1 MLPHNLLPLLVDIV
15 AAILVVGIF
24 VAGYFSLDKSPFSQR
39 SFPGS
44 IFSLTRHYLT
54 DPCRPH
60 RDGGLPHGGCIR
72 LVRINS
78 TADAD
83 IVLSWSVFPLAAAPA
98 YHALSYTW
106 GFARG
111 VPEHEDPVFRYKGQ
125 HGVPTS
131 MPKNLFLA
139 LNRIIKLD
147 EGVYYWIDS
156 LCIDQENTRERS
168 EQVAMMKEIYE
179 HAAVVDV
186 WLGPTTDSEAK
197 ALDLVLGDL
206 STMAQ
211 TYGTAWTPGANAS
224 RSLFVQYPQH
234 LLSKDEWDT
243 LIAFMSRRW
252 FHRLWTLQEFALA
265 KKIRI
270 LCGDH
275 FINPDDLHNAALFL
289 QTLGLTMELQYG
301 NNGTA
306 GTAVMQ
312 QSILRAC
319 LGDMNQ
325 LMKFVS
331 QIPGVASGEHS
342 VPDYE
347 SVLAWV
353 FWRSANTYATDP
365 RDFVYGILGLAE
377 AIMERLS
384 NMTNDVDSSISAY
397 SPIVPDYSLSTAD
410 VFRAFILRLMHS
422 KLGIRAVALITPG
435 VQTGDRPGYTLQRR
449 SVPSWVDVKHE
460 LPSWVPNLANRE
472 QFSLSNGGALFLNSS
487 KSDFNI
493 HGSALAVQ
501 TQRFYVNG
509 NNLHVF
515 GRRLG
520 ITRGS
525 SRFPSALEW
534 APCAT
539 FLMNFFGPLSLLPSK
554 YPIRCADKDLPSKPL
569 SPVEVF
575 LSCISLGSWQP
586 GNKFTS
592 LNGPSLPVW
601 KVERFIVDGITQYL
615 CVQLASAAANET
627 VDHVL
632 TQDTYDII
640 SRAQSIKGIDEK
652 YLYEVYK
659 RFKIPL
665 RILDKHD
672 FLGCVRDMDE
682 ATDFSQTC
690 SHLIRQ
696 FHWARGRVVFAIQLD
711 DEYVRRFFACSGASD
726 RQEVTKMLLGL
737 GPEGMRKEDEV
748 WAIEGSEWPFLLRP
762 LYIDKERKL
771 PVMDM
776 SFEEKE
782 GGWWSQTDEKP
793 HPIKAYEFIGE
804 VYVHGI
810 MHGELFDHENDVS
823 DFEEIVIR

>member
-1 MLPHNLLPLLVDIV
+1 
-15 AAILVVGIF
+15 
-24 VAGYFSLDKSPFSQR
+24 
-39 SFPGS
+39 
-44 IFSLTRHYLT
+44 
-54 DPCRPH
+54 
-60 RDGGLPHGGCIR
+60 
-72 LVRINS
+72 
-78 TADAD
+78 
-83 IVLSWSVFPLAAAPA
+83 
-98 YHALSYTW
+98 
-106 GFARG
+106 
-111 VPEHEDPVFRYKGQ
+111 
-125 HGVPTS
+125 
-131 MPKNLFLA
+131 
-139 LNRIIKLD
+139 
-147 EGVYYWIDS
+147 
-156 LCIDQENTRERS
+156 
-168 EQVAMMKEIYE
+168 MMKEIYE

-224 RSLFVQYPQH
+224 RSLFVH
-234 LLSKDEWDT
+234 
-243 LIAFMSRRW
+243 FMSRRW

-275 FINPDDLHNAALFL
+275 FINQGDLHNAALFL

-319 LGDMNQ
+319 LEDMNQ

-331 QIPGVASGEHS
+331 QIPGVAS
-342 VPDYE
+342 
-347 SVLAWV
+347 
-353 FWRSANTYATDP
+353 DP

-384 NMTNDVDSSISAY
+384 NMTNDVDSSISSY
-397 SPIVPDYSLSTAD
+397 NPIVPDYSLSTAD

-435 VQTGDRPGYTLQRR
+435 VQTGDRPGYQLQRR
-449 SVPSWVDVKHE
+449 SVPSWVDVEHE

-501 TQRFYVNG
+501 TQRFHVKG

-520 ITRGS
+520 ISRGS

-539 FLMNFFGPLSLLPSK
+539 FLMNVFGPLSLLASK
-554 YPIRCADKDLPSKPL
+554 YPIRCEDKDLSSKEL

-575 LSCISLGSWQP
+575 LSCISLGSWHP

-601 KVERFIVDGITQYL
+601 KVERFIVDGISQYL
-615 CVQLASAAANET
+615 CVQLASAAGNET
-627 VDHVL
+627 VDYVL
-632 TQDTYDII
+632 TQDSYDII

-652 YLYEVYK
+652 YLYEAYK
-659 RFKIPL
+659 LLKMPS

-672 FLGCVRDMDE
+672 FLGCVRDMDD

-696 FHWARGRVVFAIQLD
+696 FHWARGRAVFAIQLD
-711 DEYVRRFFACSGASD
+711 DEYVRRFFTCSGASD

-737 GPEGMRKEDEV
+737 GPERMRKEDEV
-748 WAIEGSEWPFLLRP
+748 WAIQGSEWPFLLRP
-762 LYIDKERKL
+762 LYIDEERKL

-776 SFEEKE
+776 PFKEKK
-782 GGWWSQTDEKP
+782 GGWWGQTDERP
-793 HPIKAYEFIGE
+793 HTIKVYELIGE

-810 MHGELFDHENDVS
+810 MHGELFDHENDVF

>member
-1 MLPHNLLPLLVDIV
+1 MLPDKLLLLLLDIIT
-15 AAILVVGIF
+15 AILVVGIL
-24 VAGYFSLDKSPFSQR
+24 VTGYLTLDKSQFGR
-39 SFPGS
+39 GSFPGS
-44 IFSLTRHYLT
+44 ILSLTRYYRT

-60 RDGGLPHGGCIR
+60 ADGGLPHGGCIR
-72 LVRINS
+72 LVLINS
-78 TADAD
+78 TEDGGIA
-83 IVLSWSVFPLAAAPA
+83 LSWNVFPLAAAPA

-111 VPEHEDPVFRYKGQ
+111 VPEHEDAVFRYKGQ
-125 HGVPTS
+125 GGVPMF
-131 MPKNLFLA
+131 MPKNLLLA
-139 LNRIIKLD
+139 LNRIIKLN
-147 EGVYYWIDS
+147 EGTYYWIDS

-168 EQVAMMKEIYE
+168 EQVSMMKEIYE

-197 ALDLVLGDL
+197 ALDRVLGDL
-206 STMAQ
+206 SAMAQ
-211 TYGTAWTPGANAS
+211 TYGTAWTTVVNAS

-243 LIAFMSRRW
+243 LISFLSRRW

-275 FINPDDLHNAALFL
+275 FINQEDLHNAALFL

-319 LGDMNQ
+319 LEDMNQ
-325 LMKFVS
+325 LKKFAS
-331 QIPGVASGEHS
+331 QIPGVAGDEHS

-353 FWRSANTYATDP
+353 FWRSANTNATDP

-377 AIMERLS
+377 AIMVRLS
-384 NMTNDVDSSISAY
+384 NVTNDADSSISSY
-397 SPIVPDYSLSTAD
+397 KPIIPDDSLSTAS

-435 VQTGDRPGYTLQRR
+435 VQTGEKPGYELQRR
-449 SVPSWVDVKHE
+449 SVPSWVDIKRE
-460 LPSWVPNLANRE
+460 LPSWVPNFANRE

-487 KSDFNI
+487 KSDFSI
-493 HGSALAVQ
+493 HGSASAVH
-501 TQRFYVNG
+501 TQRFHVKG

-515 GRRLG
+515 GQRLG
-520 ITRGS
+520 ISRGS

-539 FLMNFFGPLSLLPSK
+539 FLMNFFGPLSLLASE
-554 YPIRCADKDLPSKPL
+554 YPVRCADKEDKELSSKQL

-575 LSCISLGSWQP
+575 LPCISLGSWHP

-601 KVERFIVDGITQYL
+601 KVERFIVDGISQYL
-615 CVQLASAAANET
+615 CVQLASAAGNET

-652 YLYEVYK
+652 YIYEAYK
-659 RFKIPL
+659 RSKMPS

-672 FLGCVRDMDE
+672 FLGCIRENDE
-682 ATDFSQTC
+682 VTDFSQTC

-696 FHWARGRVVFAIQLD
+696 FQWARGRALFAMQLD
-711 DEYVRRFFACSGASD
+711 DEYVERFFTCSGAGNG
-726 RQEVTKMLLGL
+726 QEVTTMLLGL
-737 GPEGMRKEDEV
+737 GPERMRK
-748 WAIEGSEWPFLLRP
+748 
-762 LYIDKERKL
+762 
-771 PVMDM
+771 
-776 SFEEKE
+776 
-782 GGWWSQTDEKP
+782 
-793 HPIKAYEFIGE
+793 
-804 VYVHGI
+804 
-810 MHGELFDHENDVS
+810 
-823 DFEEIVIR
+823 

>member
-1 MLPHNLLPLLVDIV
+1 MLPDYLLLLLLDIV
-15 AAILVVGIF
+15 TTILVVGIL
-24 VAGYFSLDKSPFSQR
+24 VAGYFTLDKSQFAQGSLPA
-39 SFPGS
+39 S
-44 IFSLTRHYLT
+44 IFSLARYYLT
-54 DPCRPH
+54 DPCWPH
-60 RDGGLPHGGCIR
+60 EDGGLPHGGCIR
-72 LVRINS
+72 LVLINS
-78 TADAD
+78 TADGD
-83 IVLSWSVFPLAAAPA
+83 IGLSWSVFPLAAAPA

-125 HGVPTS
+125 GGVPTS
-131 MPKNLFLA
+131 MPKNLLLA
-139 LNRIIKLD
+139 LNRIIKQD
-147 EGVYYWIDS
+147 EGTYYWIDS

-168 EQVAMMKEIYE
+168 EQVSMMKEIYE
-179 HAAVVDV
+179 HATIVDV
-186 WLGPTTDSEAK
+186 WLGPTTDSEAQ
-197 ALDLVLGDL
+197 ALDRVLGDL

-211 TYGTAWTPGANAS
+211 TYGTAWTPGVNAS

-243 LIAFMSRRW
+243 LISFMSRRW

-275 FINPDDLHNAALFL
+275 FINQDDLHNAALFL

-319 LGDMNQ
+319 LEDMNQ
-325 LMKFVS
+325 LKRFVS
-331 QIPGVASGEHS
+331 QIPGVSGDEHS

-384 NMTNDVDSSISAY
+384 NITNDVDSSISSY
-397 SPIVPDYSLSTAD
+397 KSIVPDYSLSTAN

-435 VQTGDRPGYTLQRR
+435 VQTGDKPGYELQRR
-449 SVPSWVDVKHE
+449 SVPSWVDAKHE

-493 HGSALAVQ
+493 HGSALAIQ
-501 TQRFYVNG
+501 TQRFHVKG

-515 GRRLG
+515 GQRLG
-520 ITRGS
+520 ISRGS

-534 APCAT
+534 APCVT
-539 FLMNFFGPLSLLPSK
+539 FLMNVFGPLSLLASR
-554 YPIRCADKDLPSKPL
+554 YPVRCTDKDLSSKQL

-575 LSCISLGSWQP
+575 LSSISLGSWHP

-592 LNGPSLPVW
+592 INGPSLPVW
-601 KVERFIVDGITQYL
+601 KVERFIVDGISQYL
-615 CVQLASAAANET
+615 CVQLASAAGNET

-652 YLYEVYK
+652 YIYEAYK
-659 RFKIPL
+659 RFKMPS

-672 FLGCVRDMDE
+672 FLGCVRDTDD

-696 FHWARGRVVFAIQLD
+696 FHWARGRAVFAMQLD
-711 DEYVRRFFACSGASD
+711 DEYVRRFFTCSGASD
-726 RQEVTKMLLGL
+726 GQEVTKMLLGL
-737 GPEGMRKEDEV
+737 GPERMRKEDEV
-748 WAIEGSEWPFLLRP
+748 WAIQGSEWPFLLRP
-762 LYIDKERKL
+762 LYIDEERKL

-776 SFEEKE
+776 SFEEKKE
-782 GGWWSQTDEKP
+782 GWWSQTERSSL
-793 HPIKAYEFIGE
+793 PIKVYELIGE

-810 MHGELFDHENDVS
+810 MHGELFDHEHDISN
-823 DFEEIVIR
+823 FEEIVIR